1 MPTSTGK
8 TWKIILLTNWN
19 LQKWEKLTKPTTP
32 IHPNGT
38 SLEHSSGSSLKFSQR
53 THLQLL
59 STSLKLGWSTNEELP
74 SIYKEKWGALLHQP
88 QQNCRTYLRNLSS
101 NLLLQSWMHA
111 WQQPVKYLCHQPPIC
126 QEKTVWKISFVGW
139 LFNTFLVLSLD
150 KY

>member
-1 MPTSTGK
+1 MQRRKHNKFYVVRHNAYVHGQRLEDNFINNGT
-8 TWKIILLTNWN
+8 
-19 LQKWEKLTKPTTP
+19 LQKWEKHTKPTTP

-59 STSLKLGWSTNEELP
+59 STSLKLGWLTNEELP

-88 QQNCRTYLRNLSS
+88 QQNCQHKLGTYLMNLST

-111 WQQPVKYLCHQPPIC
+111 WQQLVKYLCHQPPIC
-126 QEKTVWKISFVGW
+126 QETIVWK
-139 LFNTFLVLSLD
+139 
-150 KY
+150 